1 MGLSVKSPQKLGS
14 PHLEFQIKS
23 YAIYRAAAQGRFR
36 AECVN
41 FQFRGSSYI
50 LNRRGS
56 VVELYLVL
64 SCLSHPYFSYL
75 LVRR

>member
-41 FQFRGSSYI
+41 FQFGGSSYI
-50 LNRRGS
+50 LESPGERCRT
-56 VVELYLVL
+56 L
-64 SCLSHPYFSYL
+64 SSIVMFVASLFQLFAC
-75 LVRR
+75 